1 MKYLFFF
8 LHSSIVFVFILFSF
22 SSQAQLQPGN
32 YLTAAVGIGY
42 SFPNSD
48 IDVSGSGFYAQGEY
62 VHNITKWFGIRPYAG
77 LVITSPDD
85 NKNKQFPEDFQVTT
99 KAFFLGGKARVA
111 APIPWVAPYFEV
123 GIGASMGSFKTI
135 TPEFNIKKS
144 GVLMHV
150 PFSIGLALGRNHN
163 FDVGFTYYI
172 HDAAKQ
178 FNGAFA
184 VGYSFPLE

>member
-1 MKYLFFF
+1 MKYLSFS

-32 YLTAAVGIGY
+32 YLNTAVGIGY

-62 VHNITKWFGIRPYAG
+62 VYNITKWFGIRPYAG

-85 NKNKQFPEDFQVTT
+85 NKNQQFPDDFQVTT

-135 TPEFNIKKS
+135 TPESNIKKS

-150 PFSIGLALGRNHN
+150 PFSIG
-163 FDVGFTYYI
+163 
-172 HDAAKQ
+172 
-178 FNGAFA
+178 
-184 VGYSFPLE
+184 

>member
-1 MKYLFFF
+1 MKYLTFS
-8 LHSSIVFVFILFSF
+8 LRAIVAFVFFLFSF
-22 SSQAQLQPGN
+22 SSQAQLQPGRYFN
-32 YLTAAVGIGY
+32 ASLGIGY

-62 VHNITKWFGIRPYAG
+62 VYNLTKWFGLRPYAG
-77 LVITSPDD
+77 VILTSPDD
-85 NKNKQFPEDFQVTT
+85 NKDQQFPGDFQVST
-99 KAFFLGGKARVA
+99 KAFVLGGKARVA

-144 GVLMHV
+144 GVLLHV
-150 PFSIGLALGRNHN
+150 PFSIGLALGRKHN

-172 HDAAKQ
+172 HDAAEQ

-184 VGYSFPLE
+184 IGYSIPLE

>member
-1 MKYLFFF
+1 MKYLSFS
-8 LHSSIVFVFILFSF
+8 LRSSIVFVFILFSF

-42 SFPNSD
+42 SFPDSD

-85 NKNKQFPEDFQVTT
+85 NKNQQFPEDFQVTT

-144 GVLMHV
+144 NINLFLI
-150 PFSIGLALGRNHN
+150 FSILILLVR
-163 FDVGFTYYI
+163 
-172 HDAAKQ
+172 
-178 FNGAFA
+178 
-184 VGYSFPLE
+184 